1 MEKVSVPMSVPF
13 MIHRHNELLLVMMG
27 EQFIQLGFNSAE
39 IDSDSENRFGRADR
53 RAAGF
58 FLVVGLLVV
67 VALSQPRNPKF
78 HPFNRGSFVKVMY
91 QYHFLAM
98 AVFMPY
104 IAVGLEL
111 TLEHPK
117 GFPCRF
123 QTRDCIWMLCF
134 VLVVCLTLYFHMMRM
149 SDPKW
154 KGFCSQLLRKPSK
167 RRCAMMVTRN
177 LAIFMI
183 IPFALAADPT
193 NEIRFGLTE
202 NLRLYNGLV
211 GVLAAVVWVIAA
223 LTHFEL
229 RERAKEYAALEPT
242 TSHAAGPEPLLAP
255 PSSAPMSAPE
265 VVIQNSPEPLEV
277 ASQSQPA
284 SPQD

>member
-27 EQFIQLGFNSAE
+27 EQFLQLGIAAADSATRT
-39 IDSDSENRFGRADR
+39 RFGRADR
-53 RAAGF
+53 RAPGF
-58 FLVVGLLVV
+58 FLVVGLLFVF
-67 VALSQPRNPKF
+67 ALSQPRNPKF
-78 HPFNRGSFVKVMY
+78 HPFNRGSFVKYVPCS
-91 QYHFLAM
+91 LM
-98 AVFMPY
+98 AVYMPY

-134 VLVVCLTLYFHMMRM
+134 VLVVCLTLYFNMMRM

-211 GVLAAVVWVIAA
+211 GVLAAVVWVVAA

-229 RERAKEYAALEPT
+229 RERAKEYAAPEPT